1 MKWILR
7 KKRKRKRNCN
17 HKIGNS
23 KSPFAITTS
32 PNFFT
37 NSYFKLKVLFT
48 IACTNASQLY
58 EAKLPCLQLPC
69 PQEERSVNLN
79 FMLLYVWGIEPPST
93 SWHSLNRFRFLV
105 IIGNSG

>member
-1 MKWILR
+1 MDSQK

-17 HKIGNS
+17 H

-48 IACTNASQLY
+48 IACTNAS
-58 EAKLPCLQLPC
+58 
-69 PQEERSVNLN
+69 
-79 FMLLYVWGIEPPST
+79 
-93 SWHSLNRFRFLV
+93 
-105 IIGNSG
+105 

>member
-1 MKWILR
+1 MDSQ

-37 NSYFKLKVLFT
+37 NSYFKLKLLFT
-48 IACTNASQLY
+48 IASTNAS
-58 EAKLPCLQLPC
+58 
-69 PQEERSVNLN
+69 
-79 FMLLYVWGIEPPST
+79 
-93 SWHSLNRFRFLV
+93 
-105 IIGNSG
+105 